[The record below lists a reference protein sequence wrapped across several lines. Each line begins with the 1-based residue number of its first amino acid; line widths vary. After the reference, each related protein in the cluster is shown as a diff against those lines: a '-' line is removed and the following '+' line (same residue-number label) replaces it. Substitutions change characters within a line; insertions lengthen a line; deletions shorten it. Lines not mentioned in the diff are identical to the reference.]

1 MAFSLPLPAHL
12 AAQRWKVK
20 IRDQERLEPP
30 HVTFIH
36 GTRSWRLDLRRVE
49 FMNSTPAPTEVPSE
63 LLDLVLE
70 SLPTLRARWDEM
82 YPSNPIQ
89 GDADD
94 E

>member
-20 IRDQERLEPP
+20 IRDRERLEPP
-30 HVTFIH
+30 HVTLLH
-36 GTRSWRLDLRRVE
+36 GTKGWRLDLRRGD
-49 FMNSTPAPTEVPSE
+49 FMDSTSAPTEVPSE
-63 LLDLVLE
+63 LIDFVLE
-70 SLPTLRARWDEM
+70 SLPELRARWDEM

-89 GDADD
+89 GDVDD